1 MKNPRV
7 SVLWYLVLASV
18 ALVGAFSTTAQRPL
32 WESSARAQEK
42 QDEQQPPEQPPAAL
56 PPLTV
61 DTDSP
66 LMLEEAQEQSQRDKP
81 LAPSVAENAACFVC
95 HDNFQEEQLVTQHGD
110 GDVGCVDCHGKSY
123 DHRNDETNTTPPDVM
138 FPRQKIDA
146 ACVECHDTHDAPAA
160 EVVARLRERLPRLS
174 QSQELVCTDCHGHH
188 RLTLRTVVW
197 DRTTR
202 ELLTGKQDV
211 TGQQDAPAKKNGPAL
226 DTLKSLAGT
235 WVRVGE
241 NGQPTDQVVSTLR
254 ITAAGT
260 AVM

>member
-1 MKNPRV
+1 V
-7 SVLWYLVLASV
+7 
-18 ALVGAFSTTAQRPL
+18 
-32 WESSARAQEK
+32 RAQE
-42 QDEQQPPEQPPAAL
+42 QQQQQQQEQQPELQQDKQPSGTL

-66 LMLEEAQEQSQRDKP
+66 LMLEEAKKQPKRDKP
-81 LAPSVAENAACFVC
+81 LVPSVAENTACFVC
-95 HDNFQEEQLVTQHGD
+95 HDNFREEQLVTQHGD

-123 DHRNDETNTTPPDVM
+123 AHRNDENNTTPPDVM

-188 RLTLRTVVW
+188 RLANRTVVW

-211 TGQQDAPAKKNGPAL
+211 PAKKTGPTL

-235 WVRVGE
+235 WVRVSE
-241 NGQPTDQVVSTLR
+241 NGQPTDQVVSTLHV
-254 ITAAGT
+254 TAAGT
-260 AVM
+260 AVMEVQCPGTDVVTFDLVRRGESRK